1 MLCAD
6 EIGEED
12 EELQRA
18 LAASMEGIEDPGA
31 VASKETN
38 EANDDGEEKHLIK
51 KPSYPSLPEEPKGD
65 RTLLCRV
72 AIRFP
77 DGRRLQRNFLRTDS
91 IKVKLYFFFL
101 FYRADASQA

>member
-1 MLCAD
+1 MNLIYNTLFCVD

-18 LAASMEGIEDPGA
+18 LAASMVGIEDSGS

-38 EANDDGEEKHLIK
+38 EATSDVVKEENLIK
-51 KPSYPSLPEEPKGD
+51 KPSYPPLPEEPKGD
-65 RTLLCRV
+65 RNLLCRV

-91 IKVKLYFFFL
+91 IKVIL
-101 FYRADASQA
+101 

>member
-1 MLCAD
+1 MNLIYNALFCAD

-18 LAASMEGIEDPGA
+18 LTASMEGIEDPSS

-38 EANDDGEEKHLIK
+38 EASDDVENEQLIK
-51 KPSYPSLPEEPKGD
+51 NPAYPPLPEEPKGD
-65 RTLLCRV
+65 RNLLCRV

-77 DGRRLQRNFLRTDS
+77 DGRRLQRNFLKTDS
-91 IKVKLYFFFL
+91 IKVKLYF
-101 FYRADASQA
+101 DTS